1 MYHYTV
7 AQWLLCFYIYSF
19 IGWCWESLYVSFLQ
33 KRWVN
38 RGFMRGPFL
47 PIYGSGAL
55 IMLLVCVPFKNH
67 LLLTF
72 LPGMIGATL
81 LELATGAAMEALFRV
96 RYWDYSE
103 RKLNYKGY
111 ICLEASLLWGVFTIL
126 MNLLLHRPVHWLL
139 THLPPFWL
147 QAGTA
152 VITLLVGT
160 DFVLSFLGA
169 LNLRRMLDRIEQ
181 MKTDLAVM
189 QRRLDAM
196 VAFSDPRRDLEEKIL
211 QTREKMRVL
220 VESRKKLH
228 IRRILGNPT
237 MVSRRYRHALE
248 DVRQFIRESRKK

>member
-1 MYHYTV
+1 
-7 AQWLLCFYIYSF
+7 
-19 IGWCWESLYVSFLQ
+19 
-33 KRWVN
+33 
-38 RGFMRGPFL
+38 MRGPFL

-111 ICLEASLLWGVFTIL
+111 ICLEASLLWGVFTVL

-160 DFVLSFLGA
+160 DFLLSFLGA

-220 VESRKKLH
+220 VESRKSCISEGFWAIPLWYPEGTGMRWRMCASLSVNQGRNKWKGSGIH
-228 IRRILGNPT
+228 
-237 MVSRRYRHALE
+237 
-248 DVRQFIRESRKK
+248 